1 MFWIL
6 LTGRTLILCFYFCT
20 FFHHYFCSGKAFLKR
35 YEIADLIQL
44 LCYRHI
50 YVIPSLLLF
59 FFCFLYQVKLPFYS
73 MYLFIYLFVFC
84 SEKALFKS
92 YLIADI

>member
-6 LTGRTLILCFYFCT
+6 LTGRTLILCFYFC
-20 FFHHYFCSGKAFLKR
+20 SGKAFFER
-35 YEIADLIQL
+35 YEIADIIQL
-44 LCYRHI
+44 LRYCLSLLY
-50 YVIPSLLLF
+50 YCCFLLSLSGKTSLLL
-59 FFCFLYQVKLPFYS
+59 YV
-73 MYLFIYLFVFC
+73 FIYLFVCFFC

>member
-59 FFCFLYQVKLPFYS
+59 FFLLSLSGKTSLLLYV
-73 MYLFIYLFVFC
+73 FIYLFVCF
-84 SEKALFKS
+84 LF
-92 YLIADI
+92 